1 MDLRSNYEEGAF
13 ELEFP
18 GLNGSEFSFVR
29 YGHFVIYY
37 FNKILIFL
45 NIKVIIII
53 INECVKIWPNL
64 QNCTILVLK
73 KKKKNIQTQVPKIL
87 NNLVRTVSPKIL
99 LANLAVKSSL
109 LQEDYSKRS

>member
-1 MDLRSNYEEGAF
+1 M
-13 ELEFP
+13 
-18 GLNGSEFSFVR
+18 
-29 YGHFVIYY
+29 Y
-37 FNKILIFL
+37 FFL
-45 NIKVIIII
+45 NIKLIII
-53 INECVKIWPNL
+53 INECIKIWPNS
-64 QNCTILVLK
+64 QNCTILVK

>member
-1 MDLRSNYEEGAF
+1 MRQNLAKFAKLHN
-13 ELEFP
+13 
-18 GLNGSEFSFVR
+18 FS
-29 YGHFVIYY
+29 
-37 FNKILIFL
+37 
-45 NIKVIIII
+45 
-53 INECVKIWPNL
+53 
-64 QNCTILVLK
+64 K

>member
-1 MDLRSNYEEGAF
+1 MRQNLAKFAKLHN
-13 ELEFP
+13 
-18 GLNGSEFSFVR
+18 FS
-29 YGHFVIYY
+29 I
-37 FNKILIFL
+37 
-45 NIKVIIII
+45 
-53 INECVKIWPNL
+53 
-64 QNCTILVLK
+64 K